1 MTISSPVKYFHSGQA
16 GAPTLSGSTAGSLTA
31 MLDAVLVNGFG
42 LQSVSSLTVA
52 SNVATATVGSHSLI
66 AGGVVLIAGASPASL
81 NGEWRVTET
90 GTTFVKFATSGI
102 ADQTATGTITLKVA
116 PLNWTTAFTGTNKRV
131 FRAPNVLGTRFFY
144 RFDDTGTSNICTV
157 RGYESMSDV
166 NTGLRAFPTTGQ
178 NGTGILWS
186 KLAGSWFVVGDDQG
200 FYFGNMQSGGSGHN
214 IVYVGDI
221 VSERPGDA
229 FNAANCGP
237 TVDPMPGGFA
247 SGGGLESC
255 QAQANGNDY
264 AWLARSYSQVGGST
278 VAYKVTAPWP
288 SIVAQNTNFAGFASG
303 LPPYPDPNSNGLRF
317 ARQYLWTGG
326 FRGYL
331 PGLHIPVALLA
342 LAFADRDQLDGQNE
356 LAGHKLAFHSTG
368 AYTGTAFVGGAV
380 AVDITGP
387 WR

>member
-16 GAPTLSGSTAGSLTA
+16 GAPTLSGSSAGSLATL
-31 MLDAVLVNGFG
+31 LDAVLVNGFG

-52 SNVATATVGSHSLI
+52 SNVATATVGSHGLI
-66 AGGVVLIAGASPASL
+66 VGGVVLIAGASPASL

-144 RFDDTGTSNICTV
+144 RFDDTGTLDICTV

-166 NTGLRAFPTTGQ
+166 DTGLRAFPTPGQ

-200 FYFGNMQSGGSGHN
+200 FYFGNMQSGGAGHN
-214 IVYVGDI
+214 VVYVGDI

-229 FNAANCGP
+229 FHAINCGP
-237 TVDPMPGGFA
+237 TANPMAGGVA
-247 SGGGLESC
+247 GNGGLETC
-255 QAQANGNDY
+255 QAQANASDY
-264 AWLARSYSQVGGST
+264 AWMARNHTQVGGST
-278 VAYKVTAPWP
+278 LAYKVTAPWP
-288 SIVAQNTNFAGFASG
+288 SLATTTNNFAGFAGG
-303 LPPYPDPNSNGLRF
+303 LPPYPDPNNNGIRF
-317 ARQYLWTGG
+317 GRHYLWTGG
-326 FRGYL
+326 LRGYL
-331 PGLHIPVALLA
+331 PGFHVPLGVLAGALSN
-342 LAFADRDQLDGQNE
+342 RDQLDGQNE
-356 LAGHKLAFHSTG
+356 LAGRKLAFHSTG
-368 AYTGTAFVGGAV
+368 SYSGTGFSGGAV